1 MGLCFL
7 KLGEC
12 FLSQVREFFSYYVFK
27 YVLRTFLFLFSLRDP
42 YNVSISAL
50 DVVPEVSNYPQFFLC
65 ILDTCTSTGT
75 GIILNRVQ
83 QLQRIHHETMLN
95 IYYKLLKNSILI
107 PESTGC
113 TLHHRKPL
121 ATCNFFFK
129 IYLFYFLAAVGLLY
143 CMLVFSSC
151 GKV

>member
-1 MGLCFL
+1 MYLILVILYTIVCWCVPLWFNRIWDCASWTWVNVSFHRSGN
-7 KLGEC
+7 
-12 FLSQVREFFSYYVFK
+12 FSAIMSSNMFSDP
-27 YVLRTFLFLFSLRDP
+27 FFLFSLRDP

-50 DVVPEVSNYPQFFLC
+50 DVVPEVSNYPHFFLC
-65 ILDTCTSTGT
+65 ILNTCTSTGT
-75 GIILNRVQ
+75 GIINRVQ

-121 ATCNFFFK
+121 GTCTFFF
-129 IYLFYFLAAVGLLY
+129 
-143 CMLVFSSC
+143 
-151 GKV
+151 